1 MALCAF
7 MRGDTQ
13 AAELWSRMSDLN
25 YNPMHRLVLLSI
37 LGTLGKTAEAKEQL
51 DWIELRSPALIPN
64 VRREVARRLA
74 RTEDQERFLAGLKA
88 AGLPVSDDEA
98 SKD

>member
-1 MALCAF
+1 MA
-7 MRGDTQ
+7 
-13 AAELWSRMSDLN
+13 E
-25 YNPMHRLVLLSI
+25 
-37 LGTLGKTAEAKEQL
+37 
-51 DWIELRSPALIPN
+51 IELRSPALIPN
-64 VRREVARRLA
+64 VRREVAKRLA